1 MTRAMMRWPAMCCAA
16 LLSACAATEAPP
28 PAPRVERIR
37 VPEPLLHCAPAPP
50 LPAGPRL
57 TQGQVAETLM
67 RLDAAH
73 ADCTGKL
80 AAIRRLQD
88 AAP

>member
-1 MTRAMMRWPAMCCAA
+1 MLTACCAA
-16 LLSACAATEAPP
+16 LLSGCAASATP
-28 PAPRVERIR
+28 PATIRVERIQ

-50 LPAGPRL
+50 LPATPRVS
-57 TQGQVAETLM
+57 QGQVAELLV

-73 ADCTGKL
+73 ADCAGKL

-88 AAP
+88 AAGDDRL

>member
-1 MTRAMMRWPAMCCAA
+1 MCFAA
-16 LLSACAATEAPP
+16 LLSACGTTATAP

-57 TQGQVAETLM
+57 TQGQVAEALM

-73 ADCTGKL
+73 ADCAGKL
-80 AAIRRLQD
+80 DAIRRLQD
-88 AAP
+88 GAGEQAL